1 MGSSN
6 YSLQATEEIRQ
17 LTMSP
22 NNIFQTVFPYNF
34 QRKLAEAPRALKHSF
49 LQHSIFCQCKW
60 YCGANKRGEIALIYL
75 LSEIQLQA
83 LNRPKCYWLILRCIY
98 LPFEGGKISD
108 ILIHFYLA
116 RDVNLQLKRVR
127 SQKEAS
133 LC

>member
-1 MGSSN
+1 MHWNTAS
-6 YSLQATEEIRQ
+6 YSTAY
-17 LTMSP
+17 S
-22 NNIFQTVFPYNF
+22 VS
-34 QRKLAEAPRALKHSF
+34 AS
-49 LQHSIFCQCKW
+49 
-60 YCGANKRGEIALIYL
+60 ANKRGEIALIYL

-83 LNRPKCYWLILRCIY
+83 LNRPKYYWLILRCIY

-127 SQKEAS
+127 NQKEAS